1 MTDETV
7 VSCTDCSF
15 EEGFPTLRRAREAM
29 DAHERETG
37 HTVDWAVAGVSAGV
51 EAAGDAA
58 GVCGVPGSS
67 AESPF
72 WPDGEPA
79 EEESTDRE

>member
-1 MTDETV
+1 MGETAV
-7 VSCTDCSF
+7 TCTTCAYEESF
-15 EEGFPTLRRAREAM
+15 STLRAAREAL

-37 HTVDWAVAGVSAGV
+37 HDVDWSVNGVPPGV

-67 AESPF
+67 ADSPF
-72 WPDGEPA
+72 WP
-79 EEESTDRE
+79 EE

>member
-1 MTDETV
+1 MDETAV
-7 VSCTDCSF
+7 TCTACDY
-15 EEGFPTLRRAREAM
+15 EETFSKLRTAREAM

-72 WPDGEPA
+72 WP
-79 EEESTDRE
+79 EE

>member
-1 MTDETV
+1 MADETADGTAV
-7 VSCTDCSF
+7 ACTVCDY
-15 EEGFPTLRRAREAM
+15 EETFSTLRTAREAM

-37 HTVDWAVAGVSAGV
+37 HTVDWSVAGVSSGV

-72 WPDGEPA
+72 WP
-79 EEESTDRE
+79 EE

>member
-1 MTDETV
+1 MTDRTV
-7 VSCTDCSF
+7 VTCTACDY
-15 EEGFPTLRRAREAM
+15 EEAFSKLRPAREAM

-37 HTVDWAVAGVSAGV
+37 HVVDWSVAGVSSGV

-72 WPDGEPA
+72 WPDEGA
-79 EEESTDRE
+79 EEHQ